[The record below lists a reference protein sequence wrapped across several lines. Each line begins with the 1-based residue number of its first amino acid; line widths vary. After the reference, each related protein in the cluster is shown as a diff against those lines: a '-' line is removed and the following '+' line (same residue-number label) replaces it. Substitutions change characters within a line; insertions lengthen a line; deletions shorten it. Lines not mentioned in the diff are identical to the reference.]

1 MDLLY
6 FAHVRENIG
15 CSSEQISLPDNISDV
30 RGLMDHLRAKG
41 RNYHSA
47 FENEDIIRVA
57 VNQLY
62 VNFDHVISEK
72 DEIAFFPPMTGG

>member
-1 MDLLY
+1 MNLLY

-15 CSSEQISLPDNISDV
+15 CSSEQMSLPDNISNV
-30 RGLMDHLRAKG
+30 GELMSHLRAKG
-41 RNYHSA
+41 KGYQSA
-47 FENEDIIRVA
+47 FENEDNIRVA

-62 VNFDHVISEK
+62 VNFDHVISEQ